1 MLSIIIDT
9 VEPKEDET
17 PEGKALAEFFHFHF
31 HHHWAN
37 QQQNEGIYD

>member
-1 MLSIIIDT
+1 M
-9 VEPKEDET
+9 EPKEDET

-37 QQQNEGIYD
+37 QQQKEGMIYIIANPAS